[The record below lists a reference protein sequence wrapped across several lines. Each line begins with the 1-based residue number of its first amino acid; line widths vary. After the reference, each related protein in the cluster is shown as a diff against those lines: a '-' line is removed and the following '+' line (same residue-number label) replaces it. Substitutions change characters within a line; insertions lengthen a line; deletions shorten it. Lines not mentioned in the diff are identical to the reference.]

1 MASTGGV
8 RAAYRA
14 GRRAPTKV
22 TSRPMTTAWNSTVAN
37 TDAGEAPTARRRA
50 NSFWRWRT
58 LMAKVF
64 MMMNEP
70 TNIARTTKTSRK
82 VWT

>member
-1 MASTGGV
+1 M
-8 RAAYRA
+8 
-14 GRRAPTKV
+14 
-22 TSRPMTTAWNSTVAN
+22 AN
-37 TDAGEAPTARRRA
+37 TEVGEAPTARSRA
-50 NSFWRWRT
+50 NSFCRWRT

-82 VWT
+82 V

>member
-1 MASTGGV
+1 M
-8 RAAYRA
+8 
-14 GRRAPTKV
+14 
-22 TSRPMTTAWNSTVAN
+22 MIAWNSTVPN
-37 TDAGEAPTARRRA
+37 TEPGEAPTARSRA

-82 VWT
+82 VWI